1 MSLKEELLFGKR
13 FEYVAAEAYVAK
25 RWPGAQLVEAP
36 AYSDLDFAV
45 IKPQESGPP
54 VLAAFLEVKTRRI
67 DSAKYDSTIVAWRKY
82 DAARFGRAFFKVPTV
97 CLVVFTDAVATF
109 DLHDLPDGKQKI
121 GRFDRPGTEVD
132 HALYLHSRF
141 EWHPELLEPILE
153 RANAV
158 NA

>member
-1 MSLKEELLFGKR
+1 MGSLKTELAWGKK
-13 FEYVAAEAYVAK
+13 FEYVAAEAYAAK
-25 RWPGAQLVEAP
+25 RWPVAQLVEAP

-67 DSAKYDSTIVAWRKY
+67 DSAKYDSTIVAWRKH
-82 DAARFGRAFFKVPTV
+82 DAARFGRTFFKVPTV

-121 GRFDRPGTEVD
+121 GRYDRPGPEVE
-132 HALYLHSRF
+132 HALYLHTRF
-141 EWHPELLEPILE
+141 EYHNELLEGIFE
-153 RANAV
+153 RANAER
-158 NA
+158 